1 MTILDSWRRK
11 SRGKVRCSLCGTT
24 ISKGVE
30 YLVQKTVDAGTLWE
44 DKTCPDCEVALALY
58 WRRNGDYYSDGD
70 DFEPALVE
78 EDFYDELQHPSPD
91 LTVRDARIMCAFLA
105 RIGTEEYK

>member
-44 DKTCPDCEVALALY
+44 D
-58 WRRNGDYYSDGD
+58 
-70 DFEPALVE
+70 
-78 EDFYDELQHPSPD
+78 FYDALQYPSPD
-91 LTVRDARIMCAFLA
+91 LTVRDARIMCAYLA
-105 RIGTEEYK
+105 RIGTEEYR